1 MAFIRRK
8 RVHKRTFEGR
18 KDYFYYYRV
27 ENYRADN
34 CHRPKQRVLDYL
46 GTSEEAISKFEASE
60 VSHEEKA
67 KLLARLQSL
76 ISEELGTTLQV

>member
-8 RVHKRTFEGR
+8 RVHKRTSEGR

-27 ENYRADN
+27 ENYRADD
-34 CHRPKQRVLDYL
+34 CPRPKQRVLDYL
-46 GTSEEAISKFEASE
+46 GTAEEAIAKLEASQA
-60 VSHEEKA
+60 SQEEKT

-76 ISEELGTTLQV
+76 ISEELGTTSRV

>member
-8 RVHKRTFEGR
+8 RVHKRTSEGR

-27 ENYRADN
+27 ENYRADD
-34 CHRPKQRVLDYL
+34 CLKPKQRVLDYL
-46 GTSEEAISKFEASE
+46 GTADEAIARLESSEANQ
-60 VSHEEKA
+60 EEKT

-76 ISEELGTTLQV
+76 IGEELGTTPQV